1 MSATLRKRIE
11 PFLDL
16 LDARYLPLLFAYA
29 PQAYTVYAWQL
40 DSGAPGG
47 IALLAGIGFEFI
59 SVGAI
64 AWSER
69 GAGWQAARWPSVTAL
84 LFSVAVA
91 VAHYGAREGAL
102 AVLHAGFPLVAY
114 FYTLLMHAKPVVRER
129 ENGAVLSTLLQT
141 APAPHQETTVNVMV
155 ADSGSLSKTARVK
168 RLAESNGWSIST
180 AWRKVDRNPHLLEEV
195 K

>member
-1 MSATLRKRIE
+1 MNKRIE

-29 PQAYTVYAWQL
+29 PQAYTVYAWQQA
-40 DSGAPGG
+40 SGAPNE

-84 LFSVAVA
+84 AFSVAVA
-91 VAHYGAREGAL
+91 VAHYGGREGAL

-114 FYTLLMHAKPVVRER
+114 FYTLLMHSKPMVRAAM
-129 ENGAVLSTLLQT
+129 NDSANAATLSTLLHT
-141 APAPHQETTVNVMV
+141 PPAQAQQVTVNVV
-155 ADSGSLSKTARVK
+155 SGESKTARVK
-168 RLAESNGWSIST
+168 RLAAERGKSET
-180 AWRKVDRNPHLLEEV
+180 TMWRLVKKQPELLEGAE
-195 K
+195 